1 MLSID
6 CLQRAA
12 SKKSSNKNDTQE
24 LKESMLQ
31 LIQGR
36 LKTAAEELK
45 LLANIF
51 SLTPSESQRNLDLVK
66 DKLLKKDLIWSAKL
80 KVTVVEARGLMPM
93 DKNGLS
99 DPYCAVQVGKHHK
112 NTTTKKE
119 TLDPKWNES
128 FDFKVESARES
139 IKIRIWDE
147 DDDLRSRLK
156 DKILRE
162 ADDFLGQVVIDIRSI
177 TGDSDSWYEL
187 QPRTAKTTIKGSI
200 RIKISMTRKTDIDGD
215 EKLATIPNQFLI
227 LHSHILSYLQDLTGN
242 SNSSKT
248 SPIISCS
255 SSGQVSVSN
264 RIAQK
269 ILDSFTKH
277 YGITKIFIQM
287 ATFGHLTENLN
298 MIDAAET
305 LWIISGHAIEH
316 YWNGVN
322 ILSRQ
327 VVSTAQSLNMNNS

>member
-1 MLSID
+1 
-6 CLQRAA
+6 
-12 SKKSSNKNDTQE
+12 
-24 LKESMLQ
+24 
-31 LIQGR
+31 
-36 LKTAAEELK
+36 
-45 LLANIF
+45 
-51 SLTPSESQRNLDLVK
+51 
-66 DKLLKKDLIWSAKL
+66 
-80 KVTVVEARGLMPM
+80 
-93 DKNGLS
+93 
-99 DPYCAVQVGKHHK
+99 VQVGKHHK

-119 TLDPKWNES
+119 TLDPTWNES

-227 LHSHILSYLQDLTGN
+227 LHGHILSYLQDLSCT
-242 SNSSKT
+242 SST
-248 SPIISCS
+248 SRSSPVISCS
-255 SSGQVSVSN
+255 SSGQVTVSN

-277 YGITKIFIQM
+277 YGITKIFFQM

-298 MIDAAET
+298 LPDAAET
-305 LWIISGHAIEH
+305 LWIISGHAIKH
-316 YWNGVN
+316 YWNGVHF
-322 ILSRQ
+322 LKTHS
-327 VVSTAQSLNMNNS
+327 